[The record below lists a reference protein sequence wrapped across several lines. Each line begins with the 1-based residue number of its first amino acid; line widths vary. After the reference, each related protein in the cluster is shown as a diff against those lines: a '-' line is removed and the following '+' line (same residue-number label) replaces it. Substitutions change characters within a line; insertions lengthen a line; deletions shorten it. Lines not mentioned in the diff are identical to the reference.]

1 LLSPSWM
8 VALCWLVFAESGPL
22 SNSFLKASLMTAI
35 PNEALRSAIE
45 LRESFTELGNKMP
58 SRLFR

>member
-1 LLSPSWM
+1 M
-8 VALCWLVFAESGPL
+8 VALRRLVFAESGPL

-45 LRESFTELGNKMP
+45 GRGSFVELGNKMP
-58 SRLFR
+58 SRLSR

>member
-1 LLSPSWM
+1 M

-45 LRESFTELGNKMP
+45 LRGSITGLGNKMP
-58 SRLFR
+58 SRLSR